1 MPTPPPLT
9 PDQRAA
15 AAAKAVRAR
24 AVRAHLRR
32 DLTAGRLTLAGAF
45 DLAAG
50 DDEAA
55 TAVASM
61 RVTVLLESLPGVGER
76 GVDHAVTALAIPVGR
91 RVRGLGASQRAA
103 LIARF
108 GPPGTAR

>member
-1 MPTPPPLT
+1 MPTPPARSPE
-9 PDQRAA
+9 QRAA

-24 AVRAHLRR
+24 AVRADLRR
-32 DLTAGRLTLAGAF
+32 DLTDGRLTLAAAF

-55 TAVASM
+55 TAVAAM

-76 GVDHAVTALAIPVGR
+76 GVDHAVTALAIPIGR
-91 RVRGLGASQRAA
+91 RVRGLGPAQRAE
-103 LIARF
+103 LVARF
-108 GPPGTAR
+108 PPTDG